1 MVELTEAINS
11 MFDWYRNSAVCYA
24 YLGDTSSEEN
34 PHDKGSQF
42 RKSVW
47 FTRGWTLQELLAPT
61 HDSVTH
67 NPTTGSWYCDYKE
80 VTIAQCMAWAANRQT
95 EKVEDKA

>member
-1 MVELTEAINS
+1 MVHSWLDIARATRTHACRFYAQDWVAIGTKRS
-11 MFDWYRNSAVCYA
+11 
-24 YLGDTSSEEN
+24 
-34 PHDKGSQF
+34 
-42 RKSVW
+42 
-47 FTRGWTLQELLAPT
+47 LANVVADIT
-61 HDSVTH
+61 GIQDSVTH